1 MKKKSGESDAP
12 PATKRKGGRPR
23 KTAPDVSRGDEA
35 WKPIVNPKS
44 KRDYQVSS
52 RGEVR
57 RTLANGKQQILKPWF
72 SGPYECYY
80 LYGVEGVTNKY
91 GRKKVYEHRLVA
103 DHFVK
108 KEKGKPFVHHKDG
121 RERNNAA
128 SNLDWVTLHENLKAR
143 KYFYEK
149 DGKVLRK
156 KRAQKEKKKAEK
168 VKKDEPKNP

>member
-1 MKKKSGESDAP
+1 MRKSGGSDAP

-23 KTAPDVSRGDEA
+23 KTTGDVSRGDEV

-57 RTLANGKQQILKPWF
+57 RTLANGKHQTMKPWF
-72 SGPYECYY
+72 SGPYECVYI
-80 LYGVEGVTNKY
+80 YGVEGVTNKY
-91 GRKKVYEHRLVA
+91 GRKKAYVHRLVA
-103 DHFVK
+103 EAFIK
-108 KEKGKPFVHHKDG
+108 KEKGKPFVHHEDG
-121 RERNNAA
+121 RERNNNAT
-128 SNLDWVTLHENLKAR
+128 NLDFVTLHENLKAR

-156 KRAQKEKKKAEK
+156 KKQKKKPEK